1 MTEHVF
7 VGAGDGP
14 CAIVMVGTR
23 VWKER
28 EEEIIYP
35 VNELAAKYGASVLE
49 TTPSPDEAYSRF
61 TRRDPSPYREGD
73 LPTSTDGRRGKARTA
88 AGRPRR
94 GRPGWFVLNARDA
107 RWWQRQGLGRW
118 ADLEGTATSSSWAC
132 ASP

>member
-35 VNELAAKYGASVLE
+35 
-49 TTPSPDEAYSRF
+49 
-61 TRRDPSPYREGD
+61 
-73 LPTSTDGRRGKARTA
+73 
-88 AGRPRR
+88 
-94 GRPGWFVLNARDA
+94 
-107 RWWQRQGLGRW
+107 
-118 ADLEGTATSSSWAC
+118 
-132 ASP
+132 